1 MSHQVHH
8 GQSMLRVSVRMWV
21 YNTDVNNLLRTGV
34 YVTSLLEIDDVFV
47 YFENYIRRCAMQN
60 MQNMCKMYA
69 KFM

>member
-1 MSHQVHH
+1 MHH

-47 YFENYIRRCAMQN
+47 YFENYIRRCEMQN